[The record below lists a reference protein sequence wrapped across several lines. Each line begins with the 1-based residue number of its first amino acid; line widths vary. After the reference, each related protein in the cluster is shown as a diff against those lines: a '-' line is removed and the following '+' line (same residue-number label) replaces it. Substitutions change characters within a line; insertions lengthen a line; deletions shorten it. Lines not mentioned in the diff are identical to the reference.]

1 MGVPTVSKEKWV
13 MSRVVPVAKVS
24 ELCPGQMKVVVAD
37 QERLLLV
44 NMAGT
49 FYVISD
55 ACGHDWAPLSRGK
68 LDGHVVVCPRHFAR
82 YDVRTGQ
89 LLSGPLA
96 EHVPGYAVRLE

>member
-1 MGVPTVSKEKWV
+1 
-13 MSRVVPVAKVS
+13 
-24 ELCPGQMKVVVAD
+24 MKMVVAD
-37 QERLLLV
+37 RERLLLV

-89 LLSGPLA
+89 LLSGP
-96 EHVPGYAVRLE
+96 VRMMCLSTRCGSKRTRSM